1 MCYLHSN
8 QLSFFIIMNNFTI
21 IGFGTIIHLL
31 IQFFLVFSI
40 FNRDLAVTINIFVAF
55 LYFQLSLVTVLLNF
69 VSVY

>member
-21 IGFGTIIHLL
+21 IGFSTIIHLL

-55 LYFQLSLVTVLLNF
+55 SYFQLSLVTVLLNF